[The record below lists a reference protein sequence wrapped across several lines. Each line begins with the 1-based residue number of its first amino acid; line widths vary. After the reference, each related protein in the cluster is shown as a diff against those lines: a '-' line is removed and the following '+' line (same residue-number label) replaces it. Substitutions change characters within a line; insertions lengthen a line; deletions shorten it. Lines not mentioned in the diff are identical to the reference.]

1 MKSKGLMLGSLLSVM
16 AFSSPVFALDG
27 LTLEA
32 GHTNESTDA
41 YRLAA
46 QFEFASTL
54 WRSDGGAVALNG
66 YWDAG
71 YTYWND
77 LDTQSVS
84 LTPMFRLQFGPE
96 NGGVTPFVEAGI
108 GAALFS
114 ESNLD
119 DRRDLGSNF
128 QFEDRVGAGL
138 RFASGSELG
147 VRYYHYS
154 NAGIEQPNQGIN
166 KAALY
171 YRFNI

>member
-1 MKSKGLMLGSLLSVM
+1 MKYRSLMLVTTLSVM
-16 AFSSPVFALDG
+16 AFSSSAMALDG
-27 LTLEA
+27 ITLE
-32 GHTNESTDA
+32 GGTTNESTEA

-46 QFEFASTL
+46 QFEFGSTL
-54 WRSDGGAVALNG
+54 WRSDGGAVALDG

-71 YTYWND
+71 YTYWQD
-77 LDTQSVS
+77 LDTQSLS
-84 LTPMFRLQFGPE
+84 LTPMFRLQFGPD
-96 NGGVTPFVEAGI
+96 NGGVTPFLEAGI
-108 GAALFS
+108 GAAVFS

-128 QFEDRVGAGL
+128 QFEDRIGAGL

-147 VRYYHYS
+147 LRYYHYS